1 MVWTH
6 APGDNRALPPYKKNK
21 SGLFYVVASELNTNP
36 ELINLLLVRV
46 VFDFIVI
53 YLFALFRGAS

>member
-6 APGDNRALPPYKKNK
+6 ALGDNRALPPYKNK